1 MLVVWFFKCV
11 FHFVLSFR
19 SLSRDCF
26 LFFLFNEKHF
36 YLGVHIEQVL
46 FSGTTATP
54 VKSYPINHVSGIF
67 TRRLN
72 MAKQQRRQSVAFKQY
87 EEILKTITKPNNK
100 SPLPVKDRR
109 VGARMKKYRQ
119 CFLG

>member
-11 FHFVLSFR
+11 FHLVLFLVTASIF
-19 SLSRDCF
+19 SL
-26 LFFLFNEKHF
+26 
-36 YLGVHIEQVL
+36 YQVL
-46 FSGTTATP
+46 HGFTTLKRKNIRGHKAGSQETLRQSSTY
-54 VKSYPINHVSGIF
+54 VKKLTRKF